1 MSIYEQHTRGNTM
14 KQTNQQIVRKIIS
27 ELQTAMNAEYRSP
40 SNANQA
46 LEDRSSSMLM
56 VEKYLLDLVDEQ

>member
-1 MSIYEQHTRGNTM
+1 M